1 MPMHQP
7 AALPRALSTTLAL
20 AALAALAGER
30 VHAQQPADDPGLE
43 EVVVTGT
50 LSRFGATKSDT
61 PIMDLARSV
70 SIETQQDLLDKGALN
85 LADAYVYSAGVA
97 GERYGFATRGDWLAV
112 RGLDVPEYRDSL
124 QALFGN
130 YNNTRPDIY
139 TIEQVEILK
148 GPASVLYGQGTAG
161 GIVNVVSKTPRA
173 GLGSELVAG
182 AGNFGRQ
189 QLAADLNGSL
199 GDSGD
204 WLYRVVGVYRN
215 SDTQVEEVQDD
226 AVVFAPSLRWQP
238 GDDTAITLLAN
249 IQRTDSDTGAQ
260 FHPVDGTLRPA
271 PNGGEIP
278 FDAYTGEPGF
288 NRYDTDSESLTL
300 LAEHQL
306 NDTWSIES
314 TARWT
319 SGSSDYRQAW
329 VAFSGGDRYARNPDG
344 SLYGDGTV
352 PRTFYVAENSS
363 EQYAIDTR
371 ARARFATGDA
381 SHHLLM
387 GVQYQDVET
396 DTDTAYLYA
405 LGFDFATRGPDDG
418 FGDRFW
424 INTLNPVPTGRFPD
438 QALVDSF
445 FADTPAAT
453 TEDLGLYI
461 NDHITLGPW
470 NLTLGL
476 RYDEVDTDT
485 GATTQSDDA
494 LSTSVG
500 LLYQSDLGIAP
511 YASYAESFEPVVGTD
526 NVTNQALQPQE
537 GEQVEYGIKYQSPAG
552 NVVVTLARFDTEVS
566 NLPNPNSLVNAGS
579 QQEGVSKVEGTELE
593 AYLRLGAF
601 SLELNASRLDMENP
615 DGFTFASVPEEQL
628 SAWLGWRPGGELAG
642 LRAGAGI
649 RYVGESWDGTDSLRT
664 PDYTLGD
671 LMLGYTLG
679 AWDLALNVRNVTDK
693 EYMATCLARGDCFLG
708 EARTVVGRFTYRF

>member
-30 VHAQQPADDPGLE
+30 VHAQQPAGDPGLE

-173 GLGSELVAG
+173 GLGSELVAE